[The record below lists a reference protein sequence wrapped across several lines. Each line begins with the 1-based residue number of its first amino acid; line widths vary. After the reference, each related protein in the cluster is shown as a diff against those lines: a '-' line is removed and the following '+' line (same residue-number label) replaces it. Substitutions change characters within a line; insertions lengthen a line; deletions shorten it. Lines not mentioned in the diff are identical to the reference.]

1 MSLRSYHILKYLITL
16 IFVFELLAPTIMA
29 TPQQEQTEKN
39 TQTRVS
45 LHEGTIDYLELFL
58 FEESNSE
65 EREGKD
71 LDIEFLFVADIFSD
85 LAKFQDNTSYRII
98 EQVRCDSQ
106 PSLYARNRVLRI

>member
-16 IFVFELLAPTIMA
+16 IFVFELLAPAIMA
-29 TPQQEQTEKN
+29 RTQQEQAKKN
-39 TQTRVS
+39 TQTRVA

-65 EREGKD
+65 EREGKN

-98 EQVRCDSQ
+98 EQVRFDSQ
-106 PSLYARNRVLRI
+106 PSLYTRNRVLRI